1 VSINLKIY
9 SNCQQV
15 TLYANG
21 KELDSIVSDDKV
33 FIFENI
39 FLQEGMNAVRAVG
52 RQDGA
57 VLVDTAFFNKVAEP
71 NSSYETADEGKG
83 DSAENWFQMPDFSEV
98 EIEEIEITDDVY
110 STRCTFEDLVKNE
123 ETKAVLRKYMGKL
136 DEHPMFAMT
145 LGMTVEQVASM
156 AKEVYTEKMMYML
169 NKDLTRIKKS

>member
-1 VSINLKIY
+1 
-9 SNCQQV
+9 
-15 TLYANG
+15 
-21 KELDSIVSDDKV
+21 
-33 FIFENI
+33 
-39 FLQEGMNAVRAVG
+39 
-52 RQDGA
+52 
-57 VLVDTAFFNKVAEP
+57 
-71 NSSYETADEGKG
+71 
-83 DSAENWFQMPDFSEV
+83 MPDFSEV

-110 STRCTFEDLVKNE
+110 STRCTFGDLVKNE